1 MAVRSFNARIGA
13 PAPERPTTA
22 MCSPDLTTNVSG
34 RSVGSPCS
42 VYAAGTYSTRDSVPR
57 SGQRSGGKSHAAF
70 TRPACSSDSSLRAVY
85 SSMRSTDANWA
96 SARVASVRGRLNH
109 AISGLRAMGI
119 SRVRASR
126 CLQLTRYLASA
137 VSVRAYVRERPES
150 PILAFS
156 RVATQRRETH
166 RRMAAPCDRR
176 ESSVLIRGPIH
187 AAER

>member
-1 MAVRSFNARIGA
+1 MAARSFDARIDA

-22 MCSPDLTTNVSG
+22 MCSPDRTTSVSG

-57 SGQRSGGKSHAAF
+57 SGQRSGGKSHAAC
-70 TRPACSSDSSLRAVY
+70 TRPACSSDSSPRAVY

-96 SARVASVRGRLNH
+96 SARVASVRGR
-109 AISGLRAMGI
+109 AQPRDQRITRDGQIAGR

-126 CLQLTRYLASA
+126 RLQLTRYLASA

-176 ESSVLIRGPIH
+176 ESNRVY
-187 AAER
+187 